1 MKSLK
6 PERSIRNTA
15 LEILS
20 RREHTRLELARKL
33 KAKEFSLIE
42 IDELLINLE
51 REGLQSDARFTESY
65 VHSRSRRGF
74 GPLRIKYELQQRGI
88 SSDLVDTHVDFNDQV
103 WLQNS
108 YREYEKKFGVHSV
121 KSTQDQAKC
130 MRFLQSRGFTNDIIR
145 KTIDEFSGN

>member
-1 MKSLK
+1 M
-6 PERSIRNTA
+6 
-15 LEILS
+15 EILS

-33 KAKEFSLIE
+33 KAKEFSSNE

-51 REGLQSDARFTESY
+51 RDGLQSDARFTESY

-88 SSDLVDTHVDFNDQV
+88 SSDLVDTHVDINDQV

-108 YREYEKKFGVHSV
+108 YREYEKKFGVHNV

-145 KTIDEFSGN
+145 KTIDEFSGH